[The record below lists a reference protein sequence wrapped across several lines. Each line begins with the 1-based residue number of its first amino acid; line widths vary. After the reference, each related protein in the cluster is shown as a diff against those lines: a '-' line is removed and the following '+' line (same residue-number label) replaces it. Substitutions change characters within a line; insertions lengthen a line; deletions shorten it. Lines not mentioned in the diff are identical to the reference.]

1 MQLWRLWMRL
11 LISKAQP
18 PVHLQSLL
26 RSCRALMPRQYPQK
40 KGWNV
45 SSAKLESQDTPFSSH
60 GIAARGER
68 PLPQCQTGR
77 SPWDLLRWHGDLAAG
92 RSQNRLA
99 RCGSLSCPL
108 PQHLPMPLLLLL
120 PACACACACQ
130 LSEIFS
136 KKNHLP
142 NKVRWTVGGYLGH
155 LKRARQRH
163 GCTVSQLCRPE
174 CPSLTDQQLAKSDF
188 AKIHFSLTRL
198 ISLLPT
204 E

>member
-1 MQLWRLWMRL
+1 MALMDASTHKQGTTIGSCL
-11 LISKAQP
+11 
-18 PVHLQSLL
+18 LL

-99 RCGSLSCPL
+99 RRGSLSCPL

-130 LSEIFS
+130 LNEIFS
-136 KKNHLP
+136 KKKYP
-142 NKVRWTVGGYLGH
+142 
-155 LKRARQRH
+155 
-163 GCTVSQLCRPE
+163 SQQGQVDCWGVPWPSETREAKAWLH
-174 CPSLTDQQLAKSDF
+174 SLTVM
-188 AKIHFSLTRL
+188 
-198 ISLLPT
+198 
-204 E
+204 